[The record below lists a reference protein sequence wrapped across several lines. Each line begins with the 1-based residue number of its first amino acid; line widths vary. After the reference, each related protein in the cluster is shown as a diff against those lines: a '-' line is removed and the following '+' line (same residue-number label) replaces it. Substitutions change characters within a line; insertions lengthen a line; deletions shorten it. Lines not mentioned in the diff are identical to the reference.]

1 MAYFRVA
8 FLAKQS
14 TILEGDRELLQQ
26 MEQAAQVRY
35 RSGMGNQQEVHQAQL
50 ELTKLLREVTGTGW
64 KSASFK
70 RN

>member
-1 MAYFRVA
+1 
-8 FLAKQS
+8 
-14 TILEGDRELLQQ
+14 LEGDRELLQQ